1 MVTAEDSTTTKTYKV
16 IFGSIKVT
24 ITKTGPATAN
34 QGNNITYT
42 VTYKNVGT
50 YKATGVVITETYPSE
65 VEFVSATPAPSE
77 GNNIW
82 NIGDLAANTEGTITV
97 TVHIK

>member
-1 MVTAEDSTTTKTYKV
+1 MSYKV
-16 IFGSIKVT
+16 IFGSVNVT
-24 ITKTGPATAN
+24 ISKNGPTTAN

-42 VTYKNVGT
+42 ITYKNVGT

-65 VEFVSATPAPSE
+65 VEFISATPAP
-77 GNNIW
+77 
-82 NIGDLAANTEGTITV
+82 DEGTNNQWTIGNLAPGDGGTIKV